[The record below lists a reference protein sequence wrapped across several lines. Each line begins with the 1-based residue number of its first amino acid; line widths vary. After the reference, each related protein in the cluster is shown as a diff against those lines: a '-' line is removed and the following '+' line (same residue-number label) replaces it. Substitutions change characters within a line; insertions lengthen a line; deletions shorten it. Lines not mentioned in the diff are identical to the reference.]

1 MQTLQEQTSAQVEKT
16 RQAKPEYMKALDNL
30 IDSASKYEEGK
41 NAIKIGKKAPDFKLP
56 NVDGKIVTLSELL
69 ADGAV
74 ILSFYRGSWCPYC
87 NLELKA
93 LQSRL
98 SKFNELKAKLVMISP
113 QMPDESL
120 SKEEKE
126 KLEFLV
132 LSDQGAVVASKYG
145 VAWEVP
151 EFILE
156 HMKKDRDLDL
166 AKINNGKRN
175 ILPIPATFVIGK
187 DGVVAWQYTS
197 VDFRTRSEP
206 DDIIKALK
214 ELKKDKEL
222 N

>member
-30 IDSASKYEEGK
+30 IDSASKYEDGGK
-41 NAIKIGKKAPDFKLP
+41 AIKVGGKAPDFKLP

-69 ADGAV
+69 VEGAV

-93 LQSRL
+93 LQSCL
-98 SKFNELKAKLVMISP
+98 SEFNELRAKLVMISP

-120 SKEEKE
+120 SKEDKE
-126 KLEFLV
+126 NLEFLV
-132 LSDQGAVVASKYG
+132 LSDQGAVVASEYG

-187 DGVVAWQYTS
+187 DGLVAWQYTC
-197 VDFRTRSEP
+197 VDFRTRAEP
-206 DDIIKALK
+206 EDIIKALK
-214 ELKKDKEL
+214 ELKKD
-222 N
+222 